1 MSHYEQEKSSSWLTN
16 LSLLCGLLGKEV
28 SGDVTLDQVT
38 WSQVSQ
44 PDHHYQAF
52 AFAFAFLFAF
62 AFAFAFA
69 FVFVSSNLTIR

>member
-1 MSHYEQEKSSSWLTN
+1 MSHYEQEKSSSHH
-16 LSLLCGLLGKEV
+16 LSLLGGLLGKEV
-28 SGDVTLDQVT
+28 SRDVTLNQVT

-44 PDHHYQAF
+44 PDHQAF